1 MNHAT
6 SPIIALHGFLGLPSD
21 FTNIH
26 PSLIAHDLWANP
38 AVPYT
43 DWATAF
49 NDQYQAHSVLMGYSL
64 GGRLA
69 LHALLDNPAQWQ
81 AAIFVSTHPGLE
93 TEEQRAQRL
102 LNDLGWKEKFLQQ
115 DWATLMEEWNGQA
128 VFKNHVHPTREE
140 LYYNRSCLAD
150 ALDTW
155 SLGRQAHHAEALAAL
170 SIPILWVVGEEDLK
184 FVQLAK
190 GLNFAHPQSKI
201 VIVPKAGHRILWQR
215 TEFFQTLLNNFLRG
229 LS

>member
-1 MNHAT
+1 MSYST

-26 PSLIAHDLWANP
+26 PSLTANDLWASP
-38 AVPYT
+38 AVPFSE
-43 DWATAF
+43 WATAF
-49 NDQYQAHSVLMGYSL
+49 NERHQAHPILMGYSL

-81 AAIFVSTHPGLE
+81 AAIFVSTHPGLQ
-93 TEEQRAQRL
+93 TQEERTQRL
-102 LNDLGWKEKFLQQ
+102 LNDLRWKEKFLHQ
-115 DWATLMEEWNGQA
+115 DWQALMDEWNGQA
-128 VFKNHVHPTREE
+128 VFKNHSHPLREE
-140 LYYNRSCLAD
+140 RHYTRSRLAD

-155 SLGRQAHHAEALAAL
+155 SLGRQAHHAETLAAL
-170 SIPILWVVGEEDLK
+170 SIPILWVVGEEDVK

-190 GLNFAHPQSKI
+190 GLRFAHPQSKI